1 MTRRWRILLA
11 ICAIVNV
18 LPLFAGRFLP
28 FSDLP
33 EHAAAIA
40 AFSQWSDP
48 SFRIGEHYVFA
59 FGESQYLLYHGIG
72 ALIAKVIGSPE
83 RANVVLLVAS
93 GIAWP
98 YAARALLRALGRDER
113 LALFAC
119 PLFWNH
125 ALVMGLL
132 PFVAS
137 IPLVLFGLACALRTQ
152 RSWIVGAI
160 SFVLFVAH
168 VQAFA
173 IYVLALVLLTIAER
187 SPKRK
192 LLGLVPGILVA
203 ASWGLRVRI
212 ATRGT
217 SLDAPQQ
224 LQFATPAQLV
234 RGFPYWAHD
243 TWRGHV
249 DEALALAFWIALV
262 VLALRGATKRIAVWM
277 PLAVALGLFVFF
289 PYRIGGGDMLNV
301 RLAVFVPLFVLPL
314 LEPAKERAWPFVTAA
329 VLTFAGAAN
338 HAREIRTTQAEIGDF
353 DRVLAELPRGARV
366 LSLQFDRASHHTHF
380 PAWVHAVALHRA
392 RHGGVAEPSFAVL
405 GHWPIQYRE
414 GAAPPKKDVDFWE
427 FRPDRFENAVDGPY
441 YDYVLVRGPIA
452 SLCRAR
458 SGPRWI
464 AVVNEGDWTLF
475 RRSDPSDPSDRSR
488 VHSTCV
494 T

>member
-1 MTRRWRILLA
+1 MTTNRWRVLLA
-11 ICAIVNV
+11 VCAIVNV

-33 EHAAAIA
+33 EHVAAIA
-40 AFSQWSDP
+40 AFGQWSDP

-59 FGESQYLLYHGIG
+59 LGESQYLLYHGIG

-93 GIAWP
+93 GLAWP
-98 YAARALLRALGRDER
+98 YSARALLRALGRDER

-125 ALVMGLL
+125 ALVVGLL

-137 IPLVLFGLACALRTQ
+137 IPLVLFGLAFALRTK
-152 RSWIVGAI
+152 RASVVGVI
-160 SFVLFVAH
+160 SIVLFFAH

-173 IYVLALVLLTIAER
+173 MFVLTLVALTLAGRSSRKALV
-187 SPKRK
+187 
-192 LLGLVPGILVA
+192 GLIPGILVA
-203 ASWGLRVRI
+203 MGWAVRARI

-224 LQFATPAQLV
+224 LQFATPSQLV
-234 RGFPYWAHD
+234 RSFPFWVHD
-243 TWRGHV
+243 TWRGHL
-249 DEALALAFWIALV
+249 DEVLALAFWVALV
-262 VLALRGATKRIAVWM
+262 VLALRGATKKLAAWM
-277 PLAVALGLFVFF
+277 PLAVALVLFAFF

-329 VLTFAGAAN
+329 ILTVVGAAY
-338 HAREIRTTQAEIGDF
+338 HAHEIQTTQSEIGDF

-392 RHGGVAEPSFAVL
+392 RNGGVAEPSFAVL
-405 GHWPIQYRE
+405 GHWPIHYRE

-427 FRPDRFENAVDGPY
+427 FRPDRYENAVDGPY
-441 YDYVLVRGPIA
+441 YDYVLVRGPTET
-452 SLCRAR
+452 LRAAR
-458 SGPRWI
+458 RGPQWI

-475 RRSDPSDPSDRSR
+475 RRA
-488 VHSTCV
+488 T
-494 T
+494 